1 MLPFESLS
9 ICAEKKAYW
18 SQHRV
23 STLRSDTGSI
33 NSMAYVPPHKRHSLD
48 KERQSPIPETF
59 VPLFKR
65 NLSLKLPETSINRS
79 GKIVYADHA
88 IYRWFAIGLD
98 DDNQFPPYICLKPA
112 SVESVGR
119 RSGEKTLVLVNSI
132 EPDEYYEVRE
142 NYLTSPWVT
151 IAEKV
156 QQDLLTSFEILKN
169 EMDYPGLEIVKPTLV
184 ARFCKILFHGNPQVS
199 LANVEKNQ
207 VNETIL
213 KRLRSSIYTNIPPS
227 YMELMIDEVV
237 PKIGVDFEQ
246 EKEIYH
252 VKLSDNTRPDS
263 TVSCKCSVK
272 TDKKLLLY
280 KVELNQV
287 RRMVTDISC
296 LDRNLD
302 LRLMLCTKRILTS
315 LTVDE
320 MNKIRDLIDSAVL
333 DSDVKG
339 GLRWPLG
346 KATSGNRYS
355 VVGVWHTIAKAYKNP
370 SVRLKVRH
378 ADRFDFRT
386 GSGEST
392 REVNL
397 KLKGVVSRL
406 QEQGT
411 ESDAV
416 SNVLKDNLR
425 LIWEHFLNCKRFLS

>member
-1 MLPFESLS
+1 MCIY
-9 ICAEKKAYW
+9 ICCHLGLFLYVRRKKAYC

-33 NSMAYVPPHKRHSLD
+33 NSMAYVPPHKRHSLGN
-48 KERQSPIPETF
+48 ERQSPIPETF

-65 NLSLKLPETSINRS
+65 NLSLKLPDSTINRS

-88 IYRWFAIGLD
+88 ISRWFAIGLD

-112 SVESVGR
+112 SVESVER
-119 RSGEKTLVLVNSI
+119 RSGEKPLVLVNSI
-132 EPDEYYEVRE
+132 VPDEYYEVRE

-151 IAEKV
+151 IAENV
-156 QQDLLTSFEILKN
+156 QQDLLTSFEMLKN

-184 ARFCKILFHGNPQVS
+184 ARFCKILFHGSPQ
-199 LANVEKNQ
+199 LRLGNVEKNQ
-207 VNETIL
+207 VDETIL
-213 KRLRSSIYTNIPPS
+213 KRLKRSIYTNLPPS
-227 YMELMIDEVV
+227 YMELIIDEVV
-237 PKIGVDFEQ
+237 PKIGVDFEE
-246 EKEIYH
+246 EKEVYH

-263 TVSCKCSVK
+263 TISCKCSVK

-280 KVELNQV
+280 K
-287 RRMVTDISC
+287 
-296 LDRNLD
+296 
-302 LRLMLCTKRILTS
+302 
-315 LTVDE
+315 VDE

-346 KATSGNRYS
+346 KTTSGNRYT

-386 GSGEST
+386 GTGEST
-392 REVNL
+392 REIYL
-397 KLKGVVSRL
+397 KLKGVVSQL
-406 QEQGT
+406 QEQGA

-416 SNVLKDNLR
+416 SNMLKDNLR